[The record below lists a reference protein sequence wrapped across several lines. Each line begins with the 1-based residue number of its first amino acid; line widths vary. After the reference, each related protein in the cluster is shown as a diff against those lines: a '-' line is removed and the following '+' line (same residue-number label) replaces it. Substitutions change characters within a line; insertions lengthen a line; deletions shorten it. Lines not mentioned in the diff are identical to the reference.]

1 MKKLVLS
8 LAVLLLLVNFTY
20 ANTGITGSIKKNAIA
35 SLVTGI
41 ASDNMGL
48 KRNCIYFAGKYKIA
62 EATEALITE
71 LSKTENAKLKVLISL
86 SLFLIGDE
94 NGMDAVYEL
103 ANKDNDKYVK
113 RMAKAIIDEYNDSK
127 GINYSLTVS
136 K

>member
-1 MKKLVLS
+1 MKKLVIS
-8 LAVLLLLVNFTY
+8 LAALLLLVNFTY
-20 ANTGITGSIKKNAIA
+20 ANAGITGNIKKNAIA

-41 ASDNMGL
+41 RSDNMGL

-62 EATEALITE
+62 ETTEVLIEE
-71 LSKTENAKLKVLISL
+71 LSNTENAKLKVLISL

-94 NGMDAVYEL
+94 KGMDAVYEL

-113 RMAKAIIDEYNDSK
+113 RMAKAIVNEYNDSK
-127 GINYSLTVS
+127 GNNYFFTVS